1 MYQESVYHCYLLQN
15 RTVKT
20 AWHLEEVEALQEAM
34 GPLEALIFQH
44 SSPASTSVH
53 SLEQATAAVDT
64 LPCPGLAILATA
76 GVTALAALLKEEIVW
91 VSHEV

>member
-20 AWHLEEVEALQEAM
+20 AWPLEEVEALQEAM

-44 SSPASTSVH
+44 SLVLPAP
-53 SLEQATAAVDT
+53 QY
-64 LPCPGLAILATA
+64 
-76 GVTALAALLKEEIVW
+76 TALSKQPQLWTPFLAQD
-91 VSHEV
+91 